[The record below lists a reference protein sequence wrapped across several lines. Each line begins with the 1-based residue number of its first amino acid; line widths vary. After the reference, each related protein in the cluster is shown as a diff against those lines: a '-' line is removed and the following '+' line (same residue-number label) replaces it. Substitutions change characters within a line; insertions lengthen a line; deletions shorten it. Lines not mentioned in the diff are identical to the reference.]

1 MSVHHFH
8 RVCTHLLEDLGSHYV
23 AAVEDNAKLSAPF
36 HLFEQRSGVRGVQR
50 ELSDLQPDVIPGWS
64 HN

>member
-1 MSVHHFH
+1 MF
-8 RVCTHLLEDLGSHYV
+8 EDLGSHCV
-23 AAVEDNAKLSAPF
+23 AAVEDNAKFFAPF
-36 HLFEQRSGVRGVQR
+36 HLFEQWSGVRGVKR